1 MRHEPRAQRVFG
13 RYLLLEE
20 LAEGGMAQI
29 WRARLAGRGADGG
42 EVVVKTLHPRLVDQP
57 LFADLFAAEAR
68 ITRLLSHPGIVRL
81 VDDGA
86 VKRTPYLAMERVDG
100 WDLGTLTRAL
110 PAGDK
115 IPVDI
120 AITIGL
126 ELCRAVGFAHAWR
139 DEKGKPRPIVHGDL
153 SPSNLMVRR
162 DGGVTLI
169 DFGVAHMSRRA
180 ARARAHLLIGKSGY
194 LAPELL
200 DNKPADARS
209 DVFSAGVVLHELLTG
224 RYLFV
229 AKSERETL
237 RRVTEQPVPPPSR
250 YNPHVTRGLDA
261 IVLRA
266 LNRDPSQRFAS
277 ANEMADALDWLRA
290 PVRASHD
297 RVAAYLRRLFA
308 EGPRSLP
315 PSAAHDVRV
324 APPPPQMMTAQAARP
339 RPDRGHALLRVAIA
353 LMVLMGAFLASSGRL
368 APAAHALVDR
378 ADALLAL
385 QLFDA
390 PAPAIARAIAPA
402 PRAP

>member
-1 MRHEPRAQRVFG
+1 MRHEPQAQKVFG

-29 WRARLAGRGADGG
+29 WRARLAGRDSDGG

-81 VDDGA
+81 VDEGA
-86 VKRTPYLAMERVDG
+86 VKRMPYLAMERVDG
-100 WDLGTLTRAL
+100 WDLATLTRAL

-229 AKSERETL
+229 DQSERETL
-237 RRVTEQPVPPPSR
+237 RRVSEQPIAPPSR
-250 YNPHVTRGLDA
+250 HNPHVTRGLDA

-266 LNRDPSQRFAS
+266 LSRDPAQRFAS
-277 ANEMADALDWLRA
+277 ANELADALDWLRA

-308 EGPRSLP
+308 EPPRSLP
-315 PSAAHDVRV
+315 VSAAHEVRV
-324 APPPPQMMTAQAARP
+324 APPPQLMTAEAARP
-339 RPDRGHALLRVAIA
+339 RRRRGGTLLRA
-353 LMVLMGAFLASSGRL
+353 AFAVVVMLAAFMASSGRL
-368 APAAHALVDR
+368 KPTAAELVDR
-378 ADALLAL
+378 ADALFAL
-385 QLFDA
+385 QLFDP
-390 PAPAIARAIAPA
+390 PAPQ
-402 PRAP
+402 PR